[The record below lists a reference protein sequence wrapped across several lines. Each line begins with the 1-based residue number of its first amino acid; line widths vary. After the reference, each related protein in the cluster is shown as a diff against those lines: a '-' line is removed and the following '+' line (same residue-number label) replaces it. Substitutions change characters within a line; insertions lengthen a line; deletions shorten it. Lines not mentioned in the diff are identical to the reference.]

1 MCGIVGY
8 VGISERTKSVL
19 CESLGRLEYRGYDS
33 SGICFVENGRSRV
46 IRSEGKLENLLL
58 KLKDCDVTSSLG
70 IAHTRWAT
78 HGDPSERNAHP
89 QVSGPISVVHNGIV
103 ENYPEL
109 KEELAAAGYEFRS
122 DTDTE
127 VISHLIRDFTEKGNS
142 LLESTRKAFE
152 RIEGSYAVAVM
163 SDTEPGKIIATRRFS
178 PLIIARDGNEC
189 FLASDIPAILPYTR
203 KFVFLE
209 DNDFAVLDE
218 NGISITDAAGKTVK
232 RSPTVVDWDPSVTEK
247 SGYRHYMLK
256 EIFEQPRAIF
266 DTLRGKFTADMK
278 EVVFEDMDPSLL
290 RKAQRIIIAACG
302 TSYHASLIGKY
313 MIEEVAGV
321 NTQVELASEFRY
333 RNPVIGADALF
344 IAVSQ
349 SGETADT
356 SEALLKAKG
365 LGMNSVGITNVRLS
379 KISRESD
386 CVITT
391 KAGPEIGVA
400 STKSFTAQVMAF
412 YLFSVYLAI
421 LRKVIDSDRARQLIT
436 DAVSVSK
443 LQQKTLELDAELKDL
458 SRDFYGYRNFIYL
471 GRGINYPVALE
482 GALKLKEVS
491 YIHAE
496 GYAAGEMKHGPI
508 ALIDRNMPV
517 VFIAPEEDTYYRKLL
532 GNFQEVKARGGRI
545 IFITSDEDLQLPDE
559 RDRKI
564 MIPKSPYLV
573 SPMVSVIPA
582 QFLAYHVANI
592 LGTDVDQPRNLAKVV
607 TVE

>member
-8 VGISERTKSVL
+8 VGSSERTKSVL

-46 IRSEGKLENLLL
+46 IRSEGKLENLLS
-58 KLKDCDVTSSLG
+58 KLKDCEMTSSLG

-89 QVSGPISVVHNGIV
+89 QVSGPVSVVHNGIV

-109 KEELAAAGYEFRS
+109 KEELIAAGYEFRS

-152 RIEGSYAVAVM
+152 KVEGSYAVAVM

-178 PLIIARDGNEC
+178 PLIIARSGNEC
-189 FLASDIPAILPYTR
+189 FLASDIPAILPYT
-203 KFVFLE
+203 KEFVFLE
-209 DNDFAVLDE
+209 DNDFVVLDE
-218 NGISITDAAGKTVK
+218 NGISITDAAGEVVK
-232 RSPTVVDWDPSVTEK
+232 RVPTVVDWDPSVIEK

-266 DTLRGKFTADMK
+266 DTLRGKFTADMR

-290 RKAQRIIIAACG
+290 RKTQRIIIAACG

-333 RNPVIGADALF
+333 RNPVIGPDALF

-356 SEALLKAKG
+356 SEALLKAKD

-412 YLFSVYLAI
+412 YLFSIYLAI
-421 LRKVIDSDRARQLIT
+421 SRKAIDSKRARQLIA

-443 LQQKTLELDAELKDL
+443 LQQETLELDGELKNL

-545 IFITSDEDLQLPDE
+545 IFITSDENLQLPDE

-564 MIPKSPYLV
+564 VIPKSSYLV